1 MAKRKTKKQRAEA
14 RLAHRPL
21 DVIPT
26 GERSDHPQD
35 TDEVRNHLAQ
45 SLRREQNVKEYARR
59 VQSAR
64 G

>member
-1 MAKRKTKKQRAEA
+1 MAKRKTKKEREEA

-26 GERSDHPQD
+26 GDRTERSEDS
-35 TDEVRNHLAQ
+35 DEVRNHLAE
-45 SLRREQNVKEYARR
+45 SRRREQNVKDYARR

>member
-1 MAKRKTKKQRAEA
+1 MAKRKSKKDREEA

-26 GERSDHPQD
+26 PDRSEHAQES
-35 TDEVRNHLAQ
+35 DEVRNHLAD
-45 SLRREQNVKEYARR
+45 SRRREQNIKEYARR